1 MIRGLSLPF
10 PPFLSEDNDT
20 SWDLTNNSGGGSDY
34 GRAVTKLLN
43 TNLRTLLEAE
53 DAIFYKTFESN
64 ASLIKFLDTFL
75 RFRDRNI
82 DGLWS
87 TSKFATA
94 AEAAARSTMMDDR
107 KAASLK
113 NLDRRVLTT
122 YYRLMTNGDVTGT
135 LLHDVLTKRHVID
148 VPKLLDLCSL
158 YGRQHPK
165 HVRTVVE
172 TALRT
177 SPEHAAE
184 LRQSWAY
191 MNKALTKSAQVL
203 KQSAPGGG
211 GGSSSGGGG
220 GGGEK
225 KRGDTSKERG
235 RARDVLK
242 YIVDVLDTSFSFIE
256 TCPNVF
262 RATCEDPAALLL
274 SVSLWL
280 EAATTDALLVFTS
293 LDDGGMHDVE
303 SNAIHVIQSLSLR
316 FSYSMLHHCFL
327 TPLETAYRRETT
339 SEEEQQQSSQ
349 QSSQQQQSS
358 QSSQSSVAL
367 PPEKKSMSVIF
378 WSILNSMLENE
389 TMIGMRKGLQIH
401 YNLAGRV
408 QRLID
413 ARALDGDTFS
423 GLVAVMFEDAPIPIS
438 IMEEELNDETE
449 IDVILRESKNKEDA
463 IRQKTSFNAKKR
475 MKKGIL
481 HDEDWMRDEEERYG
495 GGGVGVGG
503 KRRAVDQKL
512 RAAML
517 AIMSKYDEDD
527 DMDDTLDVMTSTL
540 RLRSDAS
547 TYSDDEDEDKYG
559 VGEGEGEGEEEEEE
573 GEGVEILEVNEI
585 NGVATGVVR
594 NAAGKRVEVLM
605 PNMNRHVQ
613 PGAASRGRG
622 RRKGGGSHID
632 TRKCFKCGQSGHLSN
647 ECPNPRLTGSEMG
660 KIKKAKK
667 EKKIAN
673 QSKGV
678 SGGGSGNAKGTGAGN
693 ERTRKRNEK
702 NKSSKANHN
711 RKRGALKKASKGM

>member
-1 MIRGLSLPF
+1 M
-10 PPFLSEDNDT
+10 
-20 SWDLTNNSGGGSDY
+20 
-34 GRAVTKLLN
+34 
-43 TNLRTLLEAE
+43 
-53 DAIFYKTFESN
+53 
-64 ASLIKFLDTFL
+64 
-75 RFRDRNI
+75 
-82 DGLWS
+82 
-87 TSKFATA
+87 
-94 AEAAARSTMMDDR
+94 
-107 KAASLK
+107 
-113 NLDRRVLTT
+113 
-122 YYRLMTNGDVTGT
+122 
-135 LLHDVLTKRHVID
+135 
-148 VPKLLDLCSL
+148 
-158 YGRQHPK
+158 
-165 HVRTVVE
+165 
-172 TALRT
+172 
-177 SPEHAAE
+177 
-184 LRQSWAY
+184 
-191 MNKALTKSAQVL
+191 SA
-203 KQSAPGGG
+203 
-211 GGSSSGGGG
+211 
-220 GGGEK
+220 
-225 KRGDTSKERG
+225 
-235 RARDVLK
+235 
-242 YIVDVLDTSFSFIE
+242 
-256 TCPNVF
+256 
-262 RATCEDPAALLL
+262 
-274 SVSLWL
+274 
-280 EAATTDALLVFTS
+280 
-293 LDDGGMHDVE
+293 
-303 SNAIHVIQSLSLR
+303 
-316 FSYSMLHHCFL
+316 
-327 TPLETAYRRETT
+327 
-339 SEEEQQQSSQ
+339 
-349 QSSQQQQSS
+349 
-358 QSSQSSVAL
+358 
-367 PPEKKSMSVIF
+367 IF

-389 TMIGMRKGLQIH
+389 IMIGMRKGLQIH

-413 ARALDGDTFS
+413 ARALDGETFS

-438 IMEEELNDETE
+438 IMEEELNEETE

-495 GGGVGVGG
+495 GGGGGVGGVGGVGG
-503 KRRAVDQKL
+503 KRRDVDQKL

-547 TYSDDEDEDKYG
+547 TYSDDEDEDEDG
-559 VGEGEGEGEEEEEE
+559 AGGEEEE

-622 RRKGGGSHID
+622 RRKGGGTHID

-647 ECPNPRLTGSEMG
+647 ECPNPRLTGSEIG

-667 EKKIAN
+667 EKKISN